1 MKNTWKLC
9 IINFKRRCFPINKIL
24 IVEDDK
30 TIAKLIQASLSIS
43 DYESII
49 CYDGNE
55 AYDFIMTNTVDLIL
69 LDIMLPG
76 MDGFSLFERIQSR
89 NIPVI
94 FLTAKSDVADRVK
107 GLKLGADDYILKPF
121 EPLELLARVETVL
134 RRYKKTEK
142 TLIFRNITINLEERT
157 AKLDN
162 IIVDVTPLEY
172 DLLVLFIRRKNIALS
187 RDTIL
192 ELVWG
197 ISVDIETRTV
207 DNHVQRIRKKFNLED
222 CLKTV
227 FKIGYRLEG

>member
-1 MKNTWKLC
+1 M
-9 IINFKRRCFPINKIL
+9 NKIL

-43 DYESII
+43 DYETFVLHNG
-49 CYDGNE
+49 DD
-55 AYDFIMTNTVDLIL
+55 ALLHIMENDYDLII

-76 MDGFSLFERIQSR
+76 IDGFELFEKIRSR

-94 FLTAKSDVADRVK
+94 FLTARSDVSDRVK

-134 RRYKKTEK
+134 RRYQKTEN
-142 TLIFRNITINLEERT
+142 TLKFKNIVINLQERT
-157 AKLDN
+157 AKMDGK
-162 IIVDVTPLEY
+162 IVDVTPLEY
-172 DLLVLFIRRKNIALS
+172 DLLVLFIKRKNIALS

-192 ELVWG
+192 ETVWG

-207 DNHVQRIRKKFNLED
+207 DNHVQRLRKKFKLEN

-227 FKIGYRLEG
+227 FKVGYRLEG

>member
-1 MKNTWKLC
+1 M
-9 IINFKRRCFPINKIL
+9 NKIL

-43 DYESII
+43 DYDSAIVH
-49 CYDGNE
+49 DGQT
-55 AYDFIMTNTVDLIL
+55 AYDVIMQQDFDLIL
-69 LDIMLPG
+69 LDIMLPEI
-76 MDGFSLFERIQSR
+76 DGFSLFDKVRSR

-94 FLTAKSDVADRVK
+94 FLTAKSDVSDRVK

-142 TLIFRNITINLEERT
+142 TLTFRNITINLDERT
-157 AKLDN
+157 AKMDDK
-162 IIVDVTPLEY
+162 IVDVTPLEY
-172 DLLVLFIRRKNIALS
+172 DLLVLFIKRKNIALS

-192 ELVWG
+192 ESVWG

-207 DNHVQRIRKKFNLED
+207 DNHVQRLRKKFKLEH

-227 FKIGYRLEG
+227 FKVGYRLEG